1 MGGAGGSTSRV
12 RRVLGGRTSRPGP
25 CAGGEGRHAQTGAA
39 GPLTRATATR
49 PTILIAG
56 LVRHQ
61 EVLERIGQV
70 RRAGWNLGGPGAA
83 GADLVVVGQAS
94 PGVDAVT
101 VIAGLRDRARWGTV
115 PVVHVAPTE
124 APCAACRA
132 DVCLSSGSAPGQ
144 LARVADVLLEL
155 GRRARTARGAWLE
168 PRAQQVRSLGAQ
180 L

>member
-1 MGGAGGSTSRV
+1 V
-12 RRVLGGRTSRPGP
+12 
-25 CAGGEGRHAQTGAA
+25 
-39 GPLTRATATR
+39 TRATASR

-70 RRAGWNLGGPGAA
+70 RRAGGNLGRPGTA

-94 PGVDAVT
+94 PGIDAVT
-101 VIAGLRDRARWGTV
+101 VIAWLKDGSGWGTV

-124 APCAACRA
+124 TPCAACRA

-144 LARVADVLLEL
+144 LARVADVLLET
-155 GRRARTARGAWLE
+155 GRRARTARGARLE
-168 PRAQQVRSLGAQ
+168 PRAEPVRSLGA
-180 L
+180 

>member
-1 MGGAGGSTSRV
+1 MGDAGGSTSRI
-12 RRVLGGRTSRPGP
+12 RRVLEGRTSRPSP
-25 CAGGEGRHAQTGAA
+25 CAGGEGRHAQAGAA
-39 GPLTRATATR
+39 EQVTRTTAPR

-70 RRAGWNLGGPGAA
+70 RRAGWNLGRPGTA

-94 PGVDAVT
+94 PGVDVLAL
-101 VIAGLRDRARWGTV
+101 IAGLKDRSRPGSV
-115 PVVHVAPTE
+115 PVVHAAPTE

-144 LARVADVLLEL
+144 LARVADVLLEM
-155 GRRARTARGAWLE
+155 GRRARTARGAPLE
-168 PRAQQVRSLGAQ
+168 ARAQQVRSLGA
-180 L
+180 

>member
-1 MGGAGGSTSRV
+1 MSGAGGSTSRI
-12 RRVLGGRTSRPGP
+12 RRVLGGRTSRPSP
-25 CAGGEGRHAQTGAA
+25 CAGGEGRHAQTGVA
-39 GPLTRATATR
+39 GPVKRPTAAR

-61 EVLERIGQV
+61 EVLERIGEV
-70 RRAGWNLGGPGAA
+70 RRAGWNLRGPGTA

-94 PGVDAVT
+94 TGVDVLAL
-101 VIAGLRDRARWGTV
+101 IAGLKDRSRSGSV
-115 PVVHVAPTE
+115 PVVHAAPTE

-155 GRRARTARGAWLE
+155 GRRARTKRGVRLE
-168 PRAQQVRSLGAQ
+168 PRAQQVRSLGTQ